1 MDNTTITSTGNP
13 IVDAVGSLELAGNLI
28 PEYWYYTI
36 ANHKCKPNMNAIM
49 ILAEIV
55 LALYIIAI
63 TMIEILM

>member
-55 LALYIIAI
+55 Y
-63 TMIEILM
+63 